1 MVLSELSIRRPVLAT
16 VMSLM
21 IVLIGLVSYDR
32 LTVREYP
39 NIDEPV
45 VTVETTYRGASA
57 EIVESRIT
65 TPLEES
71 LSGIEGI
78 EVMSSISRQEKS
90 QITLRFVVTRNP
102 DGAANDVRDRV
113 ARVRNLLPD
122 EIEEP
127 VVQKVEADAQPIIY
141 LAFSSDRHTPLEVTD
156 IADRLVKSRLQ
167 TLPGVANVM
176 IYGERKF
183 SMRIWL
189 DPIRMAA
196 YGLTP
201 ADVEDA
207 LRRQNVEI
215 PTGRIESTAR
225 EFNVVA
231 ETDLQTP
238 QQFEALRIRDVQGYL
253 VRLRDVG
260 RAEIAAEDERIIA
273 RYNGQSAVALGIIKQ
288 ATANPLEV
296 SQAVQESFP
305 AIRALLPE
313 GMTVAVGYDSSIFI
327 DRAIQNVF
335 KVMGEAVLFVL
346 VVIFL
351 FLRNI
356 RATIRSG

>member
-90 QITLRFVVTRNP
+90 QITLRFVVTRDP

-122 EIEEP
+122 EIDEP

-176 IYGERKF
+176 IYGERCGARTSRSRRGGSRAARAS
-183 SMRIWL
+183 SMSSPRPICRRRSSSRIC
-189 DPIRMAA
+189 A
-196 YGLTP
+196 
-201 ADVEDA
+201 
-207 LRRQNVEI
+207 
-215 PTGRIESTAR
+215 SAR
-225 EFNVVA
+225 C
-231 ETDLQTP
+231 
-238 QQFEALRIRDVQGYL
+238 
-253 VRLRDVG
+253 
-260 RAEIAAEDERIIA
+260 
-273 RYNGQSAVALGIIKQ
+273 
-288 ATANPLEV
+288 
-296 SQAVQESFP
+296 
-305 AIRALLPE
+305 
-313 GMTVAVGYDSSIFI
+313 
-327 DRAIQNVF
+327 
-335 KVMGEAVLFVL
+335 
-346 VVIFL
+346 
-351 FLRNI
+351 
-356 RATIRSG
+356 RATSCGCAMSAAPRSPPPTSASSPATTASRRSRSASSSRRPRTPWKSARRCRRASRRSARCCRRG